1 MKFPLSSFVLQLA
14 AVYLSCFGAVTRGR
28 AFISKQQVSS
38 LPLTGAKERPFMNL
52 YNNTAGAASVGHDY
66 HSEATDTSDGTPE
79 DLERTPTFYDRAASI
94 EHEDS
99 LPKSGLH
106 NSQETFGTDPLH
118 TSSATAKAAT
128 LHRRIE
134 RDAQKPW
141 LPDDEGSGFSS
152 ETELDDEDLFLQ
164 QRRAARRGRKE
175 GRTPGRRKNVDWLQ
189 LQGVTS
195 HHVEQKSDHSRP
207 QAAGKN
213 ELPSPEQAPRN
224 GDPTRRPQHTG
235 AAKRRPKKRHRTK
248 ATKHAPSRQLPD
260 TKPVS
265 SSGSGSS
272 SSAGHG
278 SQQHHRQQQQQQQP
292 EQGQLLQTHRT
303 APAQPPPRKFG
314 GGDMSLES
322 RIRALK
328 KIASGSQE
336 DELTAVHSPEL
347 PAFYSGDSPGWS
359 AQDEWASGWDQR
371 LWHVLGSGSG
381 SGTQPYGDPGRPD
394 SGLVPPPPM
403 PATPPPTPPPPP
415 CRSTAATPVSA
426 AGAAHNP
433 PPTQSRHFAYHRVTE
448 AQSVAAAS
456 HHQEAFVAVSM
467 VELPGNHSRNH
478 SNKNHD
484 QTQQQ
489 QQHQHVSPE
498 NLSTRT
504 ARWETPDTTTAAS
517 YFPVAVQDSDISL
530 SSDYWDSGGLEAL
543 PTWFRLRHR
552 GRNHFRKQGAME
564 ALMNRHREEQWLR
577 RRFGLPPE
585 SPHQQFA
592 G

>member
-28 AFISKQQVSS
+28 AFITEQQVST

-79 DLERTPTFYDRAASI
+79 DLERTPTFYDRASSI

-99 LPKSGLH
+99 LSKSGLH

-164 QRRAARRGRKE
+164 QRRAARRGGKG

-195 HHVEQKSDHSRP
+195 HHAEQKSDHSRP
-207 QAAGKN
+207 QGAVKN

-248 ATKHAPSRQLPD
+248 ATKHAPSRRLPD
-260 TKPVS
+260 TKLVS
-265 SSGSGSS
+265 SSSS

-278 SQQHHRQQQQQQQP
+278 SQQHHHRQQQQQQP
-292 EQGQLLQTHRT
+292 EQGQPLQTHRT

-336 DELTAVHSPEL
+336 DELTAAHSPEL
-347 PAFYSGDSPGWS
+347 PAFYSGD
-359 AQDEWASGWDQR
+359 
-371 LWHVLGSGSG
+371 
-381 SGTQPYGDPGRPD
+381 RPD

-415 CRSTAATPVSA
+415 PCRSTAATPVTA

-504 ARWETPDTTTAAS
+504 ARWENPDTTTAAS
-517 YFPVAVQDSDISL
+517 FFPVAVQDSDISL

-552 GRNHFRKQGAME
+552 GRNHFRKGAME

>member
-28 AFISKQQVSS
+28 AFISEQQVST
-38 LPLTGAKERPFMNL
+38 LPLTGAQERPFMTL

-79 DLERTPTFYDRAASI
+79 DLERTPTFYDRASSI

-99 LPKSGLH
+99 LSKSGLH
-106 NSQETFGTDPLH
+106 NSQETIGTDPLH

-164 QRRAARRGRKE
+164 QRRAARRGRKG

-195 HHVEQKSDHSRP
+195 HHIEQKSDHSRP

-213 ELPSPEQAPRN
+213 ELPSSEQTLRN

-248 ATKHAPSRQLPD
+248 TTKHAPSRQLPD

-265 SSGSGSS
+265 SSSS
-272 SSAGHG
+272 SNSAGHG

-292 EQGQLLQTHRT
+292 EQGQPLQTHRT

-336 DELTAVHSPEL
+336 DELTAAHSPEL
-347 PAFYSGDSPGWS
+347 PAFYSGD
-359 AQDEWASGWDQR
+359 
-371 LWHVLGSGSG
+371 
-381 SGTQPYGDPGRPD
+381 RPD

-415 CRSTAATPVSA
+415 CRSTSATPVTA

-478 SNKNHD
+478 SNKNDD
-484 QTQQQ
+484 QTQQ

-504 ARWETPDTTTAAS
+504 ARWETPDTTTAS
-517 YFPVAVQDSDISL
+517 SFFPVAVEDGDISL

-552 GRNHFRKQGAME
+552 GRNHFRKGAME

>member
-1 MKFPLSSFVLQLA
+1 M
-14 AVYLSCFGAVTRGR
+14 T
-28 AFISKQQVSS
+28 
-38 LPLTGAKERPFMNL
+38 L

-66 HSEATDTSDGTPE
+66 HSEATETSDGTPE
-79 DLERTPTFYDRAASI
+79 DLERTPTFYDRAASN

-99 LPKSGLH
+99 LSKSGLH

-195 HHVEQKSDHSRP
+195 HRVEQKSDHSRP

-265 SSGSGSS
+265 SSGSS

-278 SQQHHRQQQQQQQP
+278 SQQHHRQQQQQQQQQQP
-292 EQGQLLQTHRT
+292 EQGQPLQTHRT

-336 DELTAVHSPEL
+336 DELTAAHSPEL
-347 PAFYSGDSPGWS
+347 PAFYSGDRS
-359 AQDEWASGWDQR
+359 
-371 LWHVLGSGSG
+371 
-381 SGTQPYGDPGRPD
+381 D

-426 AGAAHNP
+426 AGTAHNP

-517 YFPVAVQDSDISL
+517 FFPVAVPDSDISL
-530 SSDYWDSGGLEAL
+530 TSDYWDSGGLEAL

-552 GRNHFRKQGAME
+552 GRNHFRKGAME

>member
-28 AFISKQQVSS
+28 AFIPEQQVST
-38 LPLTGAKERPFMNL
+38 LPLTGAQERPFMTL
-52 YNNTAGAASVGHDY
+52 YNNTAGAATVGHDY
-66 HSEATDTSDGTPE
+66 HSEATETSDGTPE

-99 LPKSGLH
+99 LSKSGLH

-118 TSSATAKAAT
+118 TSSASAKAAT

-195 HHVEQKSDHSRP
+195 HRVEQKSDHSRP

-224 GDPTRRPQHTG
+224 GDPTRRPPHTG

-265 SSGSGSS
+265 SSGSS

-278 SQQHHRQQQQQQQP
+278 SQQHHRQQQQQQQQQP

-336 DELTAVHSPEL
+336 DELTAAHSPEL

-359 AQDEWASGWDQR
+359 ARDEWASGWDHR
-371 LWHVLGSGSG
+371 LWHVLGSGSGSG

-433 PPTQSRHFAYHRVTE
+433 PPTQRVTE

-498 NLSTRT
+498 KLSTRT

-517 YFPVAVQDSDISL
+517 FFPVAVQDSDISL

>member
-347 PAFYSGDSPGWS
+347 PAFYSGD
-359 AQDEWASGWDQR
+359 
-371 LWHVLGSGSG
+371 
-381 SGTQPYGDPGRPD
+381 RPD

>member
-28 AFISKQQVSS
+28 AFITEQQVST
-38 LPLTGAKERPFMNL
+38 LPLTGAQERPFMTL
-52 YNNTAGAASVGHDY
+52 FNNTAEAASVGHNY
-66 HSEATDTSDGTPE
+66 HSKATETSDEAPE
-79 DLERTPTFYDRAASI
+79 DFERTPIFYDHAASI
-94 EHEDS
+94 ENEDS

-106 NSQETFGTDPLH
+106 NSQETFGTD
-118 TSSATAKAAT
+118 SAKAAR

-164 QRRAARRGRKE
+164 QRRAARRGRKG

-195 HHVEQKSDHSRP
+195 HHAEQKSDHSRP
-207 QAAGKN
+207 QAAVRN

-260 TKPVS
+260 TRPVS
-265 SSGSGSS
+265 SSS

-278 SQQHHRQQQQQQQP
+278 SQQHHRQQHQHQQQQQQQP
-292 EQGQLLQTHRT
+292 EQGQPLQTHRT

-359 AQDEWASGWDQR
+359 ARDEWASGWDQR

-381 SGTQPYGDPGRPD
+381 SQPHGDPGRPD

-415 CRSTAATPVSA
+415 CRSTAATPVT
-426 AGAAHNP
+426 AHNP

-478 SNKNHD
+478 SNRNHD

-489 QQHQHVSPE
+489 QQPQQVSPE

-504 ARWETPDTTTAAS
+504 SRWETPDTTTAAS
-517 YFPVAVQDSDISL
+517 FFPVAVKDSDIGL
-530 SSDYWDSGGLEAL
+530 SSDYWDSGGAEEL